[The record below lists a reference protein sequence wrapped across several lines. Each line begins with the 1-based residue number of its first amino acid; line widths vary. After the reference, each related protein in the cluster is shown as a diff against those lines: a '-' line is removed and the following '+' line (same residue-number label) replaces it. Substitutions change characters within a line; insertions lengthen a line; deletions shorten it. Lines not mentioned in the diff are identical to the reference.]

1 LGKTTLLLSNY
12 VTFEMKKRGGIEMD
26 KVEKNVVGVYETEH
40 EAIIAIE
47 ELVKQGYDKQDI
59 CVIGKDLKDV
69 NHIADET
76 GAVVEEKAAT
86 GALTGGTL
94 GGITGLLV
102 GVGALAIPGAGPI
115 IAAGPIASSIIGTIA
130 GAGVGGLTGAL
141 IGMGIPDDEAEYYGN
156 SVKEGK
162 ILVLTKNRMSNQ
174 LDDRNS
180 LAAANNSSMAQDWDE
195 VKKLGNEMKNS
206 DSKDELED
214 KRKIPDPLQ

>member
-1 LGKTTLLLSNY
+1 
-12 VTFEMKKRGGIEMD
+12 MD
-26 KVEKNVVGVYETEH
+26 KVEKNVVGVYDTEQ
-40 EAIIAIE
+40 EAIVAIE

-59 CVIGKDLKDV
+59 CVIGKDLKDT

-76 GAVVEEKAAT
+76 GTVVEEKAAT

-102 GVGALAIPGAGPI
+102 GVGALAIPGVGPI

-130 GAGVGGLTGAL
+130 GAGLGGLTGAL

-162 ILVLTKNRMSNQ
+162 ILVLTKNRMSNH

-195 VKKLGNEMKNS
+195 VKQLGNEMKNS
-206 DSKDELED
+206 DSKDELQE
-214 KRKIPDPLQ
+214 KGQIPDPIQT

>member
-1 LGKTTLLLSNY
+1 
-12 VTFEMKKRGGIEMD
+12 MD
-26 KVEKNVVGVYETEH
+26 KVEKNVVGVYETEQ
-40 EAIIAIE
+40 EAIVAIE
-47 ELVKQGYDKQDI
+47 ALVKQGYDKQDI

-76 GAVVEEKAAT
+76 GTVVEEKAAT
-86 GALTGGTL
+86 GALTGGTF

-162 ILVLTKNRMSNQ
+162 ILVLTKNRMSHHM
-174 LDDRNS
+174 DDRNS

-195 VKKLGNEMKNS
+195 VKKLGDEMKN
-206 DSKDELED
+206 K
-214 KRKIPDPLQ
+214 